1 MDIWTLWRCISYWKW
16 GFSMA
21 MLVYQR
27 VVTKSLLPLFMHWN
41 TCDGK
46 FVYWVYYT
54 LVFVRGVGRNTNKRL
69 FWIHMVW
76 VERRAFV
83 VKKCVCVFRKGCEIP
98 CYFNL
103 QFFHA
108 FPVDGKVSMIFQD
121 VSILFENFH
130 FILPPTLNFSKWE
143 SLPQCHWQLVVIQL
157 QVLAVRW
164 ACSIKYS

>member
-1 MDIWTLWRCISYWKW
+1 MYFLLKMGIFHGYVSLPESSDKI
-16 GFSMA
+16 FVA
-21 MLVYQR
+21 LVYALKYLWWE
-27 VVTKSLLPLFMHWN
+27 VCLLSLLYFGFREGCGTQHKQETILDSHGMSGA
-41 TCDGK
+41 TCFCCQK
-46 FVYWVYYT
+46 V
-54 LVFVRGVGRNTNKRL
+54 
-69 FWIHMVW
+69 
-76 VERRAFV
+76 
-83 VKKCVCVFRKGCEIP
+83 CVCVFRKGCEIP